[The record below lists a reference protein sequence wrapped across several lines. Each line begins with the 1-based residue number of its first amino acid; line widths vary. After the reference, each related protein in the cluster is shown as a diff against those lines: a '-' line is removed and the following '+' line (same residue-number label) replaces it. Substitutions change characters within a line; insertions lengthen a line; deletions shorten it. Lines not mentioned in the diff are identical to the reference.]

1 MEGANAKSSRK
12 CAMKIVFLHHANVCR
27 GGIERMLCTRANLM
41 VEQNGY
47 EVMMLTY
54 EQNGEPYPYSLSPK
68 VKCIDL
74 GIRLYAAYKSP
85 LFLRYFRK
93 LCLRRQLARAI
104 RSFLDAYQPDIV
116 VCTDKDANELNA
128 LSRVRRSE
136 CIMIEA
142 HTGMI
147 DHWIQVR
154 RTTNIIRQF
163 IARFDMYRLKRAVSR
178 FDVLIAL
185 TEDDANCWKPFVKT
199 EVIPNYYSYHS
210 VCSADVIVE
219 KKRVISVGRLDYQK
233 GQDLLLQAW
242 AIVEA
247 KHPDW
252 QLDIL
257 GDGEELDS
265 LNFLVSA
272 LHLQNVVIHPS
283 TKDVYSEYSQSDFLV
298 CSSRWESFGLIIIE
312 AMSCGIPVVSFDC
325 DNGPRNIITDGE
337 DGLLAKNGSIVD
349 LADKINQMIENSSE
363 RRQMGVHAL
372 RNVERFKEEVV
383 FKQYLEL
390 YRQYV

>member
-1 MEGANAKSSRK
+1 
-12 CAMKIVFLHHANVCR
+12 MKIVFLHHANVCR
-27 GGIERMLCTRANLM
+27 GGIERMLCTRANLL
-41 VEQNGY
+41 VDQNGY

-74 GIRLYAAYKSP
+74 GVRLYAAYKSP
-85 LFLRYFRK
+85 LFLRFFRK
-93 LCLRRQLARAI
+93 LRLRRQLARAI
-104 RSFLDAYQPDIV
+104 CSFLDAYQPDIV

-128 LSRVRRSE
+128 LSCVRRSE

-163 IARFDMYRLKRAVSR
+163 IARFDMYRLQRVVSR

-185 TEDDANCWKPFVKT
+185 TEDDAKCWNLFVKT
-199 EVIPNYYSYHS
+199 VVIPNYYSYHPA
-210 VCSADVIVE
+210 CPADLLTE

-252 QLDIL
+252 HLDIF
-257 GDGEELDS
+257 GDGIELEA
-265 LNFLVSA
+265 LNVQRLS
-272 LHLQNVVIHPS
+272 LHLHNVVIHS
-283 TKDVYSEYSQSDFLV
+283 SITDIYAEYIQSDFLV

>member
-1 MEGANAKSSRK
+1 MEGANAKSSGK

-27 GGIERMLCTRANLM
+27 GGIERMLCTRANLL
-41 VEQNGY
+41 VDQKGY

-74 GIRLYAAYKSP
+74 GVRLYAAYKSP

-93 LCLRRQLARAI
+93 LRLRRQLAYAI
-104 RSFLDAYQPDIV
+104 RSFLDAYQPNIV
-116 VCTDKDANELNA
+116 VCTDKDSNELNA

-154 RTTNIIRQF
+154 RTTNIIRQY
-163 IARFDMYRLKRAVSR
+163 IARFDMYRLQRAVSR

-185 TEDDANCWKPFVKT
+185 TEDDAKCWNPFVKT
-199 EVIPNYYSYHS
+199 VVIPNYFSCHLA
-210 VCSADVIVE
+210 CSADLLIE

-242 AIVEA
+242 TIVEA

-252 QLDIL
+252 HLDIF
-257 GDGEELDS
+257 GDGIELDA
-265 LNFLVSA
+265 LNVQRLS
-272 LHLQNVVIHPS
+272 LHLQNVVIHS
-283 TKDVYSEYSQSDFLV
+283 SITNIYDEYIQSDFLV

-325 DNGPRNIITDGE
+325 DNGPRNIISDGE
-337 DGLLAKNGSIVD
+337 DGLLAKKGSVED
-349 LADKINQMIENSSE
+349 LAAKMIQMIEHPS
-363 RRQMGVHAL
+363 RRQQMGAHAI
-372 RNVERFKEEVV
+372 RNVERFREDIVY
-383 FKQYLEL
+383 KQYLEL

>member
-1 MEGANAKSSRK
+1 
-12 CAMKIVFLHHANVCR
+12 MKVVFLHHANVCR
-27 GGIERMLCTRANLM
+27 GGIERMLCTRANLL

-47 EVMMLTY
+47 EVTMLTY
-54 EQNGEPYPYSLSPK
+54 EQNGELYPYHLSPK

-85 LFLRYFRK
+85 LFIRYFRK
-93 LCLRRQLARAI
+93 LHLRWQLSHAI
-104 RSFLDAYQPDIV
+104 RSFLDVYQPDIV

-136 CIMIEA
+136 RIMIEA

-154 RTTNIIRQF
+154 RTTNALRRF
-163 IARFDMYRLKRAVSR
+163 IAKFDMYRLQRAVSR

-185 TEDDANCWKPFVKT
+185 TEDDAKCWNPFVKT
-199 EVIPNYYSYHS
+199 VVIPNFYSFHPKRNTDL
-210 VCSADVIVE
+210 VTE
-219 KKRVISVGRLDYQK
+219 KKRVLSVGRLNYQK

-252 QLDIL
+252 QLDIF
-257 GDGEELDS
+257 GDGEERES
-265 LNFLVSA
+265 LYAQISA
-272 LHLQNVVIHPS
+272 LNLRNVVIHPS
-283 TKDVYSEYSQSDFLV
+283 TTEIYDEYIQSDFLV

-312 AMSCGIPVVSFDC
+312 AMSSGIPVVSYDC

-337 DGLLAKNGSIVD
+337 DGLLAKNGSIED
-349 LADKINQMIENSSE
+349 LAAKINRMIELPS
-363 RRQMGVHAL
+363 RRQQMGTKAL
-372 RNVERFKEEVV
+372 QNVERFKEDVV
-383 FKQYLEL
+383 FKKYLEL
-390 YRQYV
+390 YQQYV

>member
-1 MEGANAKSSRK
+1 
-12 CAMKIVFLHHANVCR
+12 MKIVFLHHANVCR
-27 GGIERMLCTRANLM
+27 GGIERMLCTRANLL
-41 VEQNGY
+41 VEQDGY
-47 EVMMLTY
+47 EVTMLTY
-54 EQNGEPYPYSLSPK
+54 EENGEPYPYPLSPK

-74 GIRLYAAYKSP
+74 GVRLYAAYKSP
-85 LFLRYFRK
+85 LPFRFFRK
-93 LCLRRQLARAI
+93 LRIRHQLSLAI
-104 RSFLDAYQPDIV
+104 KSFLEVYQPDIV

-136 CIMIEA
+136 IIMIEA

-147 DHWIQVR
+147 DHWMQVR
-154 RTTNIIRQF
+154 RTTNIFRQF
-163 IARFDMYRLKRAVSR
+163 IARFDMYRLQRAVSR
-178 FDVLIAL
+178 FDILIAL
-185 TEDDANCWKPFVKT
+185 TEDDAKCWNPFVKT
-199 EVIPNYYSYHS
+199 VVIPNYYSCHS
-210 VCSADVIVE
+210 GSNVDMMTE

-252 QLDIL
+252 YLDIF
-257 GDGEELDS
+257 GDGIELEA
-265 LNFLVSA
+265 LNVQRLS
-272 LHLQNVVIHPS
+272 LHLQNVVIHS
-283 TKDVYSEYSQSDFLV
+283 SITDIYAEYIQSDFLV

-372 RNVERFKEEVV
+372 RNVDRFKEEVV

>member
-1 MEGANAKSSRK
+1 MEGANAKSSRE
-12 CAMKIVFLHHANVCR
+12 CAMKVVYLHHANVCR
-27 GGIERMLCTRANLM
+27 GGIERMLCTRANLL

-74 GIRLYAAYKSP
+74 GVRLYAAYKSP

-147 DHWIQVR
+147 DHWLQVR

-163 IARFDMYRLKRAVSR
+163 IARFDMYRLQRAVSR

-185 TEDDANCWKPFVKT
+185 TEDDANCWNPFVKT
-199 EVIPNYYSYHS
+199 VVIPNYYSYHPA
-210 VCSADVIVE
+210 CSDDLLTE

-252 QLDIL
+252 HLDIF
-257 GDGEELDS
+257 GDGEEKFS
-265 LNFLVSA
+265 LNVQLA
-272 LHLQNVVIHPS
+272 AHNLQNVIIHPS
-283 TKDVYSEYSQSDFLV
+283 TIDVYDEYLQSDFLV

-312 AMSCGIPVVSFDC
+312 AMSCGVPVVSFDC
-325 DNGPRNIITDGE
+325 DNGPRNIISDGE
-337 DGLLAKNGSIVD
+337 DGLLVKNGSIKE
-349 LADKINQMIENSSE
+349 LAAKMNQMIENLPE
-363 RRQMGVHAL
+363 RQQMGVHAL

>member
-1 MEGANAKSSRK
+1 
-12 CAMKIVFLHHANVCR
+12 MKIVFLHHANVCR
-27 GGIERMLCTRANLM
+27 GGIERMLCTRANLL
-41 VEQNGY
+41 VEQDGY

-54 EQNGEPYPYSLSPK
+54 EQNGEPYPYFLSPK

-74 GIRLYAAYKSP
+74 GVRLYAAYKSP
-85 LFLRYFRK
+85 LPFRFFRK
-93 LCLRRQLARAI
+93 LRIRRQLSLAI
-104 RSFLDAYQPDIV
+104 KSFLEVYQPDIV

-147 DHWIQVR
+147 DHWMQVR
-154 RTTNIIRQF
+154 RTTNIFRQF
-163 IARFDMYRLKRAVSR
+163 IARFDMYRLQRAVSR
-178 FDVLIAL
+178 FDILIAL
-185 TEDDANCWKPFVKT
+185 TEDDAKCWNPFVKT
-199 EVIPNYYSYHS
+199 VVIPNYYSCHS
-210 VCSADVIVE
+210 GSNVDMMTE

-233 GQDLLLQAW
+233 GQDQLLQAW

-252 QLDIL
+252 HLDIF
-257 GDGEELDS
+257 GDGIELEA
-265 LNFLVSA
+265 LNVQRLS
-272 LHLQNVVIHPS
+272 LHLQNVVIHS
-283 TKDVYSEYSQSDFLV
+283 SITDIYAEYIQSDFLV

-337 DGLLAKNGSIVD
+337 DGLLAKSGSIVD

-372 RNVERFKEEVV
+372 RNVDRFKEEVV

-390 YRQYV
+390 YRQYVYTISY